1 MSTKVAL
8 VTGAASGIG
17 AAIATRFKQNGWQ
30 VASID
35 KNKSNTD
42 LSIEADVS
50 DFKSVNDAVSRI
62 EKELGPI
69 EAAISNAGHYEMK
82 SINEVSDES
91 LIKMFAV
98 HLGGFRNIAL
108 SVLPQ
113 MRVRKN
119 GSLICITSE
128 LGIGGGEFVSHY
140 SAAKGG
146 QIGLVK
152 TLSLE
157 YAPFNIRVNAVAPG
171 PTDTPLI
178 PLDSP
183 ERQPEFLN
191 TLPLKRLVK
200 PEEIS
205 QTVWFLANEGTFF
218 SGEVISP
225 NAGAV
230 I

>member
-35 KNKSNTD
+35 KNKSSTD

-50 DFKSVNDAVSRI
+50 DYKSVNDAVLRI

-69 EAAISNAGHYEMK
+69 DAAISNAGHYEMK
-82 SINEVSDES
+82 SINDVSDES
-91 LIKMFAV
+91 LTKMFAV

-108 SVLPQ
+108 SVLTL
-113 MRVRKN
+113 MRQRKN

-140 SAAKGG
+140 SAAKGA

-191 TLPLKRLVK
+191 TLPLKRLVR

-218 SGEVISP
+218 SGEIISP

>member
-1 MSTKVAL
+1 LSTKVAL

-50 DFKSVNDAVSRI
+50 DFKSVNDAVLNI

-82 SINEVSDES
+82 SITEVSDES
-91 LIKMFAV
+91 LVKMFAV

-108 SVLPQ
+108 SVLPL
-113 MRVRKN
+113 MRKRKS

-140 SAAKGG
+140 SAAKGA

-183 ERQPEFLN
+183 ERQLEFLN

-205 QTVWFLANEGTFF
+205 QAVWFLASEGTFF
-218 SGEVISP
+218 SGEIISP

>member
-1 MSTKVAL
+1 
-8 VTGAASGIG
+8 
-17 AAIATRFKQNGWQ
+17 
-30 VASID
+30 
-35 KNKSNTD
+35 
-42 LSIEADVS
+42 
-50 DFKSVNDAVSRI
+50 
-62 EKELGPI
+62 
-69 EAAISNAGHYEMK
+69 
-82 SINEVSDES
+82 
-91 LIKMFAV
+91 
-98 HLGGFRNIAL
+98 
-108 SVLPQ
+108 
-113 MRVRKN
+113 MRKRKN

-140 SAAKGG
+140 SAAKGA

-205 QTVWFLANEGTFF
+205 QAVWFLASEGTFF
-218 SGEVISP
+218 SGEIISP

>member
-50 DFKSVNDAVSRI
+50 DFKSVNDAVLKI

-82 SINEVSDES
+82 SITEVSDES
-91 LIKMFAV
+91 LVKMFAV

-108 SVLPQ
+108 SILPS
-113 MRVRKN
+113 MRKRKN

-140 SAAKGG
+140 SAAKGA

-178 PLDSP
+178 PLNSP

-205 QTVWFLANEGTFF
+205 QTVWFLAIEGTFF
-218 SGEVISP
+218 SGEIISP

>member
-1 MSTKVAL
+1 MDKKIAL

-17 AAIATRFKQNGWQ
+17 ADIARRFKEHGWL

-35 KNKSNTD
+35 RNNAQAD
-42 LSIEADVS
+42 LSIQANVADLNEI
-50 DFKSVNDAVSRI
+50 KAAVNEI
-62 EKELGPI
+62 ESKLGPI
-69 EAAISNAGHYEMK
+69 DSAISNAGHYEMK
-82 SINEVSDES
+82 SIIDVDNAS
-91 LIKMFAV
+91 LIKMMQV

-108 SVLPQ
+108 SVLPG
-113 MRVRKN
+113 MKKRKN
-119 GSLICITSE
+119 GNLVCITSE
-128 LGIGGGEFVSHY
+128 LGIGGGELVSHY
-140 SAAKGG
+140 SAAKGA
-146 QIGLVK
+146 QIGLIK

-157 YAPFNIRVNAVAPG
+157 YAPFNIRVNGIAPG

-178 PLDSP
+178 PMGTF
-183 ERQPEFLN
+183 ERSPEFLN

-205 QTVWFLANEGTFF
+205 QAAYFLVTEGTFF
-218 SGEVISP
+218 SGEIISP

>member
-50 DFKSVNDAVSRI
+50 DFKSINDAVLRI

-82 SINEVSDES
+82 AINEVSDES
-91 LIKMFAV
+91 LVKMFAV

-108 SVLPQ
+108 SVLPL
-113 MRVRKN
+113 MRARKN

-140 SAAKGG
+140 SAKGA

-200 PEEIS
+200 SEEIS

-218 SGEVISP
+218 SGEIISP

>member
-1 MSTKVAL
+1 LSTKVAL

-50 DFKSVNDAVSRI
+50 DFKSINDAVLKI

-82 SINEVSDES
+82 SITEVSDES
-91 LIKMFAV
+91 LLKMFAV
-98 HLGGFRNIAL
+98 HLGGLRNIAL
-108 SVLPQ
+108 SVLPL
-113 MRVRKN
+113 MRKRKN

-140 SAAKGG
+140 SAAKGA

-205 QTVWFLANEGTFF
+205 QAVWFLASEGTFF
-218 SGEVISP
+218 SGEIISP

>member
-50 DFKSVNDAVSRI
+50 DFKSINDAVLRI

-98 HLGGFRNIAL
+98 HLGGLRNIAL
-108 SVLPQ
+108 SVLPL
-113 MRVRKN
+113 MRARKN

-140 SAAKGG
+140 SAAKGA

-218 SGEVISP
+218 SGEIISP

>member
-50 DFKSVNDAVSRI
+50 DFKSVSDAVLKI

-82 SINEVSDES
+82 SITEVSDES
-91 LIKMFAV
+91 LVKMFAV

-108 SVLPQ
+108 SILPS
-113 MRVRKN
+113 MRKRKN

-140 SAAKGG
+140 SAAKGA

-205 QTVWFLANEGTFF
+205 QAVWFLASEGTFF
-218 SGEVISP
+218 SGEIISP

>member
-30 VASID
+30 VAAID

-50 DFKSVNDAVSRI
+50 DFKSVSDAVLKI

-82 SINEVSDES
+82 SITEVSDES
-91 LIKMFAV
+91 LVKMFAV

-108 SVLPQ
+108 SVLPL
-113 MRVRKN
+113 MRKRKN

-140 SAAKGG
+140 SAAKGA

-205 QTVWFLANEGTFF
+205 QTVWFLANEGTFC
-218 SGEVISP
+218 SGEIISP

>member
-1 MSTKVAL
+1 LSTKVAL

-50 DFKSVNDAVSRI
+50 DFKSVSDAVLKI

-82 SINEVSDES
+82 SITEVSDES
-91 LIKMFAV
+91 LVKMFAV

-108 SVLPQ
+108 SILPS
-113 MRVRKN
+113 MRKRKN

-140 SAAKGG
+140 SAAKGA

-178 PLDSP
+178 PLNSP

-205 QTVWFLANEGTFF
+205 QTVWFLASEGTFF
-218 SGEVISP
+218 SGEIISP

>member
-50 DFKSVNDAVSRI
+50 DFKSVNDAVLKI

-82 SINEVSDES
+82 SITEVSDES
-91 LIKMFAV
+91 LVKMFAV

-108 SVLPQ
+108 SILPS
-113 MRVRKN
+113 MRKRKN

-140 SAAKGG
+140 SAAKGA

-178 PLDSP
+178 PLNSP

-205 QTVWFLANEGTFF
+205 QTVWFLASEGTFF
-218 SGEVISP
+218 SGEIISP

>member
-1 MSTKVAL
+1 L
-8 VTGAASGIG
+8 
-17 AAIATRFKQNGWQ
+17 
-30 VASID
+30 
-35 KNKSNTD
+35 
-42 LSIEADVS
+42 
-50 DFKSVNDAVSRI
+50 DFKNVNYAVLKI

-82 SINEVSDES
+82 SMQEVTDES
-91 LIKMFAV
+91 LVKMFAV

-108 SVLPQ
+108 SVLPL
-113 MRVRKN
+113 MRKRKN

-140 SAAKGG
+140 SAAKGA

-183 ERQPEFLN
+183 ERQPKFLN

-205 QTVWFLANEGTFF
+205 QTVWFLAKEGTFF
-218 SGEVISP
+218 SGEIISP

>member
-1 MSTKVAL
+1 MGTKVAL

-35 KNKSNTD
+35 QNKSTTD

-50 DFKSVNDAVSRI
+50 DFKSVNDAVIKI

-69 EAAISNAGHYEMK
+69 EVAVSNAGHYEMK
-82 SINEVSDES
+82 PINEVSNES
-91 LIKMFAV
+91 LRKMFAV
-98 HLGGFRNIAL
+98 HLGGLRNVAL
-108 SVLPQ
+108 SVLPL
-113 MRVRKN
+113 MRQRKG
-119 GSLICITSE
+119 GSLICIASE

-140 SAAKGG
+140 SAAKGS

-205 QTVWFLANEGTFF
+205 QAVWFLANEGTFF
-218 SGEVISP
+218 SGEIISP

>member
-1 MSTKVAL
+1 MEKKVAL

-17 AAIATRFKQNGWQ
+17 AAIATRFKQNGWL

-35 KNKSNTD
+35 KNKTNTD
-42 LSIEADVS
+42 ISIQANVADL
-50 DFKSVNDAVSRI
+50 
-62 EKELGPI
+62 KEI
-69 EAAISNAGHYEMK
+69 KNAGHYEMK
-82 SINEVSDES
+82 SIQEVDNAS
-91 LIKMFAV
+91 LLKMMQV
-98 HLGGFRNIAL
+98 HLGGFRNVAL
-108 SVLPQ
+108 AVLPG
-113 MRVRKN
+113 MRERKD
-119 GSLICITSE
+119 GTLICIASE

-140 SAAKGG
+140 ASAKGA

-157 YAPFNIRVNAVAPG
+157 YAPFNVRVNAVAPG

-178 PLDSP
+178 PQDSP
-183 ERQPEFLN
+183 ERKPEFLN

-205 QTVWFLANEGTFF
+205 QTVYFLATEGTFF
-218 SGEVISP
+218 SGEIISP

>member
-17 AAIATRFKQNGWQ
+17 AAIATRFKQNEWQ

-50 DFKSVNDAVSRI
+50 DFKSVSDAVLKI

-82 SINEVSDES
+82 SITEVSDES
-91 LIKMFAV
+91 LVKMFAV

-108 SVLPQ
+108 SILPS
-113 MRVRKN
+113 MRKRKN

-140 SAAKGG
+140 SAAKGA

-178 PLDSP
+178 PLNSP

-205 QTVWFLANEGTFF
+205 QTVWFLASEGTFF
-218 SGEVISP
+218 SGEIISP

>member
-50 DFKSVNDAVSRI
+50 DFKSVSDAVLKI

-82 SINEVSDES
+82 SITEVSDES
-91 LIKMFAV
+91 LVKMFAV
-98 HLGGFRNIAL
+98 HLGGFINIAL
-108 SVLPQ
+108 SVLPL
-113 MRVRKN
+113 MRKRKN

-140 SAAKGG
+140 SAAKGA

-205 QTVWFLANEGTFF
+205 QAVWFLASEGTFF
-218 SGEVISP
+218 SGEIISP

>member
-1 MSTKVAL
+1 LSTKVAL

-50 DFKSVNDAVSRI
+50 DFKSVNDAVFKI

-82 SINEVSDES
+82 SITEVSDES
-91 LIKMFAV
+91 LVKMFAV

-108 SVLPQ
+108 SVLPS
-113 MRVRKN
+113 MRKRKN

-140 SAAKGG
+140 SAAKGA

-205 QTVWFLANEGTFF
+205 QAVWFLASEGTFF
-218 SGEVISP
+218 SGEIISP

>member
-50 DFKSVNDAVSRI
+50 DFKSINDAVLKI

-82 SINEVSDES
+82 SITEVSDES
-91 LIKMFAV
+91 LLKMFAV
-98 HLGGFRNIAL
+98 HLGGLRNIAL
-108 SVLPQ
+108 SVLPL
-113 MRVRKN
+113 MRKRKN

-140 SAAKGG
+140 SAAKGA

-205 QTVWFLANEGTFF
+205 QAVWFLASEGTFF
-218 SGEVISP
+218 SGEIISP

>member
-50 DFKSVNDAVSRI
+50 DFKSIDDAVLKI

-82 SINEVSDES
+82 SITEVSDES
-91 LIKMFAV
+91 LLKMFAV
-98 HLGGFRNIAL
+98 HLGGLRNIAL
-108 SVLPQ
+108 SVLPL
-113 MRVRKN
+113 MRKRKN

-140 SAAKGG
+140 SAAKGA

-205 QTVWFLANEGTFF
+205 QAVWFLASEGTFF
-218 SGEVISP
+218 SGEIISP

>member
-1 MSTKVAL
+1 
-8 VTGAASGIG
+8 
-17 AAIATRFKQNGWQ
+17 
-30 VASID
+30 
-35 KNKSNTD
+35 
-42 LSIEADVS
+42 
-50 DFKSVNDAVSRI
+50 
-62 EKELGPI
+62 
-69 EAAISNAGHYEMK
+69 MK
-82 SINEVSDES
+82 SITEVSDES
-91 LIKMFAV
+91 LVKMFAV

-108 SVLPQ
+108 SVLPL
-113 MRVRKN
+113 MRKRKN

-140 SAAKGG
+140 SAAKGA

-178 PLDSP
+178 PLNSP

-205 QTVWFLANEGTFF
+205 QAVWFLASEGTFF
-218 SGEVISP
+218 SGEMISP

>member
-35 KNKSNTD
+35 KNKATTD
-42 LSIEADVS
+42 LSFEADVS
-50 DFKSVNDAVSRI
+50 DFKSVNDAVLRI

-82 SINEVSDES
+82 SITEVSDES
-91 LIKMFAV
+91 LVKMFAV

-108 SVLPQ
+108 AVLPL
-113 MRVRKN
+113 MRQRKS
-119 GSLICITSE
+119 GSLICIASE

-140 SAAKGG
+140 SAAKGA

-205 QTVWFLANEGTFF
+205 QAVWFLASEGTFF
-218 SGEVISP
+218 SGEIISP

>member
-1 MSTKVAL
+1 MSNKVVL

-17 AAIATRFKQNGWQ
+17 ATIATRFKQNGWL

-35 KNKSNTD
+35 QNDAETD
-42 LSIEADVS
+42 LSIQADVS
-50 DFKSVNDAVSRI
+50 NFEKVKNAVEQI
-62 EKELGPI
+62 ESQLGPI
-69 EAAISNAGHYEMK
+69 DTAVSNAGHYEMK
-82 SINEVSDES
+82 SILEIDNES
-91 LIKMFAV
+91 LIKMMRV

-108 SVLPQ
+108 SVLPG
-113 MRVRKN
+113 MKNRKN
-119 GSLICITSE
+119 GSLICVTSE

-140 SAAKGG
+140 SAAKGA
-146 QIGLVK
+146 QIGLIK

-157 YAPFNIRVNAVAPG
+157 YAAFNVRVNGVAPG

-178 PLDSP
+178 PQNSP
-183 ERQPEFLN
+183 ERKPEFLN

-200 PEEIS
+200 PEEIA
-205 QTVWFLANEGTFF
+205 QTTYFLATDGTFF
-218 SGEVISP
+218 SGEIISP

>member
-1 MSTKVAL
+1 MSNKVAL

-17 AAIATRFKQNGWQ
+17 AAIATRFKQNGWL

-35 KNKSNTD
+35 KNKANTD
-42 LSIEADVS
+42 ISIQANVAD
-50 DFKSVNDAVSRI
+50 FNEIKNAVKEI
-62 EKELGPI
+62 ENKLGSI
-69 EAAISNAGHYEMK
+69 DCAVSNAGHYEMK
-82 SINEVSDES
+82 TINEVDNAS
-91 LIKMFAV
+91 LIKMMQV

-108 SVLPQ
+108 SVLPN
-113 MRVRKN
+113 MKIRKD

-140 SAAKGG
+140 SAAKGA

-183 ERQPEFLN
+183 ERKPEFLN

-205 QTVWFLANEGTFF
+205 LAVYFLATEGTFF

>member
-1 MSTKVAL
+1 MTKKVAL

-17 AAIATRFKQNGWQ
+17 AAIATRFITNGWQ

-50 DFKSVNDAVSRI
+50 DLESVKDAVSKI
-62 EKELGPI
+62 ENKLGPI
-69 EAAISNAGHYEMK
+69 DVAISNAGHYEMK
-82 SINEVSDES
+82 AITDVDNES
-91 LIKMFAV
+91 LRKMFAV
-98 HLGGFRNIAL
+98 HLGGLRNIAL
-108 SVLPQ
+108 SVLPL

-128 LGIGGGEFVSHY
+128 LGIGGGENVSHY
-140 SAAKGG
+140 SAAKGA

-157 YAPFNIRVNAVAPG
+157 YAKFNIRINAIAPG

-178 PLDSP
+178 PLNSF
-183 ERQPEFLN
+183 ERSSDFLN

-205 QTVWFLANEGTFF
+205 QAVWFLATEGTFF
-218 SGEVISP
+218 SGEIISP
-225 NAGAV
+225 NAGA
-230 I
+230 II

>member
-1 MSTKVAL
+1 
-8 VTGAASGIG
+8 
-17 AAIATRFKQNGWQ
+17 
-30 VASID
+30 
-35 KNKSNTD
+35 
-42 LSIEADVS
+42 
-50 DFKSVNDAVSRI
+50 
-62 EKELGPI
+62 
-69 EAAISNAGHYEMK
+69 
-82 SINEVSDES
+82 
-91 LIKMFAV
+91 MFAV

-108 SVLPQ
+108 SVLPL
-113 MRVRKN
+113 MRKRKN

-140 SAAKGG
+140 SAAKGA

-157 YAPFNIRVNAVAPG
+157 YAPFNIQVNAVAPG

-178 PLDSP
+178 AQDSP

-205 QTVWFLANEGTFF
+205 QAVWFLASEGTFF
-218 SGEVISP
+218 SGEIISP

>member
-50 DFKSVNDAVSRI
+50 DFKSVNDAVLRI
-62 EKELGPI
+62 EKELGPV
-69 EAAISNAGHYEMK
+69 EAAISNAGHYEMR
-82 SINEVSDES
+82 SITDVSDES
-91 LIKMFAV
+91 LVKMLAV
-98 HLGGFRNIAL
+98 HFGGFRNIAL
-108 SVLPQ
+108 SVLPL
-113 MRVRKN
+113 MRKRKN

-140 SAAKGG
+140 SAAKGA

-200 PEEIS
+200 SEEIS

-218 SGEVISP
+218 SGEIISP